1 MKISSLLMI
10 VLIFCTKI
18 QAFQSVHT
26 VRLNRTD
33 GILFS
38 ENGEISVTN
47 DQWKQQTDYDFY
59 FIPGRYPTICP
70 VKEPLEI
77 YAKSK
82 FYIYKNKQ
90 KPFSFYNQTINLESS
105 DFDTSISVVH
115 SNYAEYFSFL
125 HIENSVPQ
133 FFIFKTTLNMC
144 ALLIVDSMKIGPGC
158 PVTIP
163 ECCRADS
170 IEELHVTIVL
180 QSNGLPQF
188 PVIGTRVKKIESSR
202 KCVLTRQHPRL
213 IDIQGRIIDRTGYA
227 AGLRLITT
235 GGDILLN
242 RYTITD

>member
-1 MKISSLLMI
+1 VI
-10 VLIFCTKI
+10 VVIFRTKI

-38 ENGEISVTN
+38 ENGEISVTG

-90 KPFSFYNQTINLESS
+90 KPFPFSDLTINLESS
-105 DFDTSISVVH
+105 DFDTSVSVVH
-115 SNYAEYFSFL
+115 SNYTEFFSFL

-133 FFIFKTTLNMC
+133 FFIFKTTLNMY
-144 ALLIVDSMKIGPGC
+144 ALLIVDSIKVGLGC
-158 PVTIP
+158 PVTFP

-170 IEELHVTIVL
+170 IEELHVTIAL

-188 PVIGTRVKKIESSR
+188 PVIGTRVKKIEPPQ
-202 KCVLTRQHPRL
+202 KCVLTRQNPRL
-213 IDIQGRIIDRTGYA
+213 IDIQGRIINRVGYA

-235 GGDILLN
+235 GSEILLN
-242 RYTITD
+242 RYTIAD